1 MFRDR
6 RKGYD
11 CASSK
16 TLVGRV
22 WTTIQKLNS
31 VATMLFV
38 LLLVGA
44 FLVPHVVA
52 QSEVTKNCSSQ
63 LSIFRVTY
71 SECTRERERERWR
84 VGMGGH

>member
-6 RKGYD
+6 RKDYD

-71 SECTRERERERWR
+71 SECTRERERWR
-84 VGMGGH
+84 VGMRGH